1 MEETPVPI
9 PWSDPSLVGVE
20 QIPVPTTLTL
30 EDLLNDQ
37 SLVLAKEQ
45 SDKSL
50 LDTIGNQGIETLRP
64 ILLEWIL
71 KGRPPVF
78 PILSLDIHPPTRC
91 SDGEVRSLTDYIQF
105 CSGKT
110 INEHVNLLQAKLP
123 DIRVTF
129 ANIYGKVTVIII
141 TD

>member
-1 MEETPVPI
+1 MEETPEYI
-9 PWSDPSLVGVE
+9 ALSSVE
-20 QIPVPTTLTL
+20 QIPAPTTLTL

-110 INEHVNLLQAKLP
+110 INEHVDLLQAKLP
-123 DIRVTF
+123 DIRVSF

>member
-1 MEETPVPI
+1 MEDAPVPI

>member
-129 ANIYGKVTVIII
+129 ANIHGKVTVIII

>member
-110 INEHVNLLQAKLP
+110 INEHVDLLQAKLP